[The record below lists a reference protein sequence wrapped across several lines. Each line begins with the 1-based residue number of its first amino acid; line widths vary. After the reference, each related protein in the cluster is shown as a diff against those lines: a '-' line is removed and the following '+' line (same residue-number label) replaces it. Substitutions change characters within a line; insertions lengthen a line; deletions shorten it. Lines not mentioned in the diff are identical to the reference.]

1 MNLKDK
7 INSERLTPYEYFQ
20 LYVNYA
26 LGLPFALL
34 LGQGSEFR
42 QFVLFWKL
50 QCKSKQYLLRKNGAG
65 SGF

>member
-1 MNLKDK
+1 MNLKNK
-7 INSERLTPYEYFQ
+7 INSEKLTPYEHFQ

-26 LGLPFALL
+26 LGLPLALL

-42 QFVLFWKL
+42 QFVLSWRLRRKL
-50 QCKSKQYLLRKNGAG
+50 DRYLLRKNGAG